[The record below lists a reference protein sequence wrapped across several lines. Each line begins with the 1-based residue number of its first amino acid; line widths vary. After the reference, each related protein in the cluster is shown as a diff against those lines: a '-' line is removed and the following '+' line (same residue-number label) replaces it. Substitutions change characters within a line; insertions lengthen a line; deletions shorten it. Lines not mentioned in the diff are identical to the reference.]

1 MDITIN
7 NAVAVW
13 LSFAVL
19 VVTAAALAN
28 ENATI
33 GSTINFKI
41 CFHNKK
47 LIIIISDLLFLQ
59 GFRSYPDTGQYIFNF
74 IF

>member
-7 NAVAVW
+7 CSSVW
-13 LSFAVL
+13 FLFAVL

-33 GSTINFKI
+33 GSTILKSVFI
-41 CFHNKK
+41 IKK
-47 LIIIISDLLFLQ
+47 
-59 GFRSYPDTGQYIFNF
+59 
-74 IF
+74 